1 MKNICS
7 FILTENKFMN
17 TENLFDTNII
27 FKPLINRQLSILDKA
42 GCSAHLILHD
52 DIETLSKYDIDN
64 LTCICDKDFAMDFVK
79 GFDLVIVCHGD
90 MPLIDGETIS
100 ETLASHGEGGITVLT
115 TYDRIIKNDYEGS
128 IFILDSKLFVKFLS
142 SSCDIYDFAK
152 EHKKL
157 TFIETD
163 TAFCARITDNLSLME
178 IKEASRQK
186 ILYSLC
192 EKGVIFEAFDGVIID
207 DDSIIEEGVTILP
220 GTIIKGN
227 SYIKSGAIVGPN
239 SNITDCIIGNFS
251 EIKATYCEKSS
262 IGNNVKIGPFC
273 NIRPD
278 CKISDNVKM
287 GDFVEI
293 KNSQIGESTAVA
305 HLTYV
310 GDSDVGSDVNFGCG
324 TVTVNYDGKNK
335 YRTKIGNNVF
345 IGCNTN
351 FIAPVEIEDNTFI
364 AAGSTI
370 TKDVPEGAFAIAR
383 ARQEN
388 KPDYAKK
395 FLKK

>member
-7 FILTENKFMN
+7 FILNENKFL
-17 TENLFDTNII
+17 NLEKLFESTILFKSII
-27 FKPLINRQLSILDKA
+27 SRQLSILEKA
-42 GCSAHLILHD
+42 GCFSHLIIHD
-52 DIETLSKYDIDN
+52 DIETIAKYDIDN
-64 LTCICDKDFAMDFVK
+64 LTCLCDNDFAADFIK
-79 GFDLVIVCHGD
+79 GFDLVIISHGD
-90 MPLIDGETIS
+90 MPLIESEIIKDAINCHKDGS
-100 ETLASHGEGGITVLT
+100 ITVLT
-115 TYDRIIKNDYEGS
+115 NYDRIIKSDCEGS
-128 IFILDSKLFVKFLS
+128 IFILDSKLFNKFLLS
-142 SSCDIYDFAK
+142 SSDIYDFAK

-157 TFIETD
+157 TIIEAD
-163 TAFCARITDNLSLME
+163 TSFCARIFDNLSLME
-178 IKEASRQK
+178 IKEAARQK
-186 ILYSLC
+186 TLYSHC
-192 EKGVIFEAFDGVIID
+192 ENGVIFEAFDGVIID
-207 DDSIIEEGVTILP
+207 DDSIIEEGATILP

-227 SYIKSGAIVGPN
+227 SYIKSGAVIGPN
-239 SNITDCIIGNFS
+239 SNITDTIIGNFS

-262 IGNNVKIGPFC
+262 IGDNVKIGPFC

-293 KNSQIGESTAVA
+293 KNSQIGENTAVA

-310 GDSDVGSDVNFGCG
+310 GDSDVGSGVNFGCG
-324 TVTVNYDGKNK
+324 TVTVNYDGINK
-335 YRTKIGNNVF
+335 HRTKIGNNVF